1 MRDKKSNSGP
11 SFTFMHL
18 ALVLLC
24 AVLVTARST
33 GGLFASY
40 KTADS
45 DSDSARVAIFSFEDN
60 LEAQSRILPATLSPG
75 ESVSSSITIK
85 NEGEVALMY
94 SIKIENLTNNL
105 PIADQTIKS
114 EVVAPGSENTFDW
127 TLEWPKEDNSI
138 DYVGKM
144 DVFKVTVTVEQVD

>member
-1 MRDKKSNSGP
+1 
-11 SFTFMHL
+11 
-18 ALVLLC
+18 
-24 AVLVTARST
+24 
-33 GGLFASY
+33 
-40 KTADS
+40 
-45 DSDSARVAIFSFEDN
+45 
-60 LEAQSRILPATLSPG
+60 
-75 ESVSSSITIK
+75 
-85 NEGEVALMY
+85 MY